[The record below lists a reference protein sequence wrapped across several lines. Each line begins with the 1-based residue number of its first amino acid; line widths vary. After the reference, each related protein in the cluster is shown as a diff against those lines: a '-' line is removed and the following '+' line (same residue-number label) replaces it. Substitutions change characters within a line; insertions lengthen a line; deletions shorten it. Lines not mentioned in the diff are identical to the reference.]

1 VASVP
6 LVVIGLVRWCFG
18 VPVSAFRPFL
28 SDEVSYWHETLTFS
42 TVGFAGGYYTWGELT
57 NASGVTPLGFHGPGF
72 PIAYGLFGMLF
83 GWHRHSQVVLNLAA
97 IAAAAWAWTGLP
109 TTLTPARMMLGGALL
124 ATFWPMVLWAPTGM
138 QEALHHAGAIALAG
152 LFARALAGTPPRL
165 VNALGWITIAG
176 LSFIRPTWLV
186 LLPLWGFAT
195 SRSQDRR
202 SMVITFGCALILG
215 LLVLAAYSRTTAPFP
230 TGFFFLR
237 VLDRSESIGRI
248 WSNLHFNLLRTI
260 ELREYEFPEILLR
273 VQYWAWLA
281 ASAAITATVWLRGR
295 SDARRP
301 ISHVAIGT
309 MAMSVALG
317 LMLTLYILTN
327 WAEHRVL
334 SAFLLFAA
342 MLCTAAPGRSGAILA
357 SALLVSNLATIKPF
371 FDSFTAERSEN
382 FVWDRR
388 GSYEL
393 ADAIEGRIVYRRD
406 VSRWC
411 NTLLTSQF
419 PPHLVVVPAGIGISV
434 VREPNEMTVAPHSHY
449 LLLDDAARA
458 DFRVPIRVTPLVTLP
473 YGTLYVNLDSGCP

>member
-1 VASVP
+1 
-6 LVVIGLVRWCFG
+6 
-18 VPVSAFRPFL
+18 
-28 SDEVSYWHETLTFS
+28 
-42 TVGFAGGYYTWGELT
+42 
-57 NASGVTPLGFHGPGF
+57 
-72 PIAYGLFGMLF
+72 
-83 GWHRHSQVVLNLAA
+83 
-97 IAAAAWAWTGLP
+97 
-109 TTLTPARMMLGGALL
+109 
-124 ATFWPMVLWAPTGM
+124 
-138 QEALHHAGAIALAG
+138 
-152 LFARALAGTPPRL
+152 
-165 VNALGWITIAG
+165 
-176 LSFIRPTWLV
+176 
-186 LLPLWGFAT
+186 
-195 SRSQDRR
+195 
-202 SMVITFGCALILG
+202 
-215 LLVLAAYSRTTAPFP
+215 
-230 TGFFFLR
+230 
-237 VLDRSESIGRI
+237 
-248 WSNLHFNLLRTI
+248 
-260 ELREYEFPEILLR
+260 
-273 VQYWAWLA
+273 
-281 ASAAITATVWLRGR
+281 
-295 SDARRP
+295 
-301 ISHVAIGT
+301 
-309 MAMSVALG
+309 MSVALG

-371 FDSFTAERSEN
+371 LDSFTAERSEN

-406 VSRWC
+406 ASRWC